1 METPLLDTILRFCC
15 RYGLRLSC
23 YQGMFALLASFCL
36 TSKPQSVPSKRISG
50 DRPTGEI
57 TWSCSE
63 VMHKWYQSKSPLM
76 SILWLSSLSNVIPV
90 PGKIE
95 VMFFQNI
102 ICGGVFQNI
111 VCGGVFQKKYTLYM
125 NIFSLPF

>member
-1 METPLLDTILRFCC
+1 
-15 RYGLRLSC
+15 
-23 YQGMFALLASFCL
+23 MFALLASFCL

-95 VMFFQNI
+95 VLGKIEVMFFQNI
-102 ICGGVFQNI
+102 I
-111 VCGGVFQKKYTLYM
+111 CGGVFQKKYTLYM